1 MRKDYICSLSITLV
15 ALGHAGNALIQNFPE
30 TWANYLEKLSII
42 DWRKTNPAWDNLVFV
57 NGRVAANRSTQK
69 AMSSYMKK
77 VLIETDGNEDG

>member
-1 MRKDYICSLSITLV
+1 M
-15 ALGHAGNALIQNFPE
+15 
-30 TWANYLEKLSII
+30 
-42 DWRKTNPAWDNLVFV
+42 FV